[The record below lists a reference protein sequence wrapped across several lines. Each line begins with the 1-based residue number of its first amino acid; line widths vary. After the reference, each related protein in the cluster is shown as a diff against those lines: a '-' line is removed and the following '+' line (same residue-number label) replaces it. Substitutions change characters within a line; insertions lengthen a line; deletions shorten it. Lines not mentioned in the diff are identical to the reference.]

1 MDDLPPV
8 TSGYIR
14 LVWFPDQDTREMLH
28 ADVLRLCDE
37 NLDNLGHIQIRR
49 RKIYIDVMHTVS
61 HDVRERLNEYGRC
74 TVAENSL
81 HQLRWVFIRLGVGRN
96 HGLNL
101 GYLKKLMK
109 RLDAGPLGKISIN
122 NTYTLL
128 GLREDKIESVVNQLK
143 NKRINGYASQ
153 ARLAEQ
159 REVGR
164 KEAQYIPEST
174 RSASKPIIKDRKPY

>member
-1 MDDLPPV
+1 MDELPPV
-8 TSGYIR
+8 SSGYIR
-14 LVWFPDQDTREMLH
+14 LVFFPDADTRSMFH
-28 ADVLRLCDE
+28 ADVLRMCEED
-37 NLDNLGHIQIRR
+37 LDLLSHIQIRR
-49 RKIYIDVMHTVS
+49 RKIYIDVHNSVS
-61 HDVRERLNEYGRC
+61 HDVRERLNAFGRC

-81 HQLRWVFIRLGVGRN
+81 HAMRWHFIRLGIGRN

-109 RLDAGPLGKISIN
+109 RLNAGPLGKISIN

-128 GLREDKIESVVNQLK
+128 GLREDRIESVLNQLK
-143 NKRINGYASQ
+143 QKRINGYASQ

-164 KEAQYIPEST
+164 REAHYVPEST
-174 RSASKPIIKDRKPY
+174 RSSAKPIDSNRRPN